1 MATLVNRKFDELSKT
16 GNNGYSLPDPIL
28 TKIQL
33 LCSEIGYVDDRQNT
47 YVNQYNANVVTH
59 VKKDP
64 TISGGGGGGGIP
76 SASGGGGGD
85 SMPRKKI
92 GGSGD
97 WKAKP
102 AFNVTKFAA
111 LDNSQILINEIRSDM
126 NKITEKNVDSKLE
139 TMHTNIDEI
148 IDSTDGDQDDLKEKM
163 DKLFDVVFNASVT
176 NKLPAIYARVFE
188 TIAAKQSNLAEEF
201 IQVKLDN
208 YLKSMDGIVDVSERN
223 YDEFCEFTAKNA
235 ARKNISALF
244 CEIAK
249 RGSIAAL
256 PFERIDI
263 LFESLLSKVI
273 EDIEHKPKQKGADE
287 ITENIVV
294 IFVNLGKLLN
304 ASKYMDRLR
313 TLATY
318 KNGEKP
324 GLSSRAKFKFADLV
338 GM

>member
-28 TKIQL
+28 AKIKM

-59 VKKDP
+59 VKKDLGSEANGANAANSTMRLP
-64 TISGGGGGGGIP
+64 G
-76 SASGGGGGD
+76 
-85 SMPRKKI
+85 KKI
-92 GGSGD
+92 GGGGD

-102 AFNVTKFAA
+102 TFNVTKFAA

-139 TMHTNIDEI
+139 TMHANIDEI

-208 YLKSMDGIVDVSERN
+208 YLKSMEGIVDVSERN

-256 PFERIDI
+256 PLERIDI

-273 EDIEHKPKQKGADE
+273 EDIEDKSKQKGADE

-294 IFVNLGKLLN
+294 IFVNLGKLLVT
-304 ASKYMDRLR
+304 SKYMDRLR
-313 TLATY
+313 LLATY
-318 KNGEKP
+318 KSGEKP

>member
-28 TKIQL
+28 TKIKM

-59 VKKDP
+59 VKKDAAN
-64 TISGGGGGGGIP
+64 SGSIGIP
-76 SASGGGGGD
+76 SVD
-85 SMPRKKI
+85 SAPRKKM
-92 GGSGD
+92 GGGD

-102 AFNVTKFAA
+102 TFNVTKFAA

-139 TMHTNIDEI
+139 TMHANIDEI

-188 TIAAKQSNLAEEF
+188 TIAAKQSTLAEEF
-201 IQVKLDN
+201 IQAKLDN
-208 YLKSMDGIVDVSERN
+208 YLKSMEGIVDVSERN

-256 PFERIDI
+256 PLDRIDV

-273 EDIEHKPKQKGADE
+273 ADIEDKPKQKGADE

-294 IFVNLGKLLN
+294 IFVNLGKLLDT
-304 ASKYMDRLR
+304 SKYMDRLR
-313 TLATY
+313 SLATY

>member
-28 TKIQL
+28 TKIKM

-64 TISGGGGGGGIP
+64 NGIPSGGGGLGL
-76 SASGGGGGD
+76 ASGD
-85 SMPRKKI
+85 SAPRKKM
-92 GGSGD
+92 GGD

-102 AFNVTKFAA
+102 TFNVTKFAA

-139 TMHTNIDEI
+139 TMHANIDEI

-188 TIAAKQSNLAEEF
+188 TIAAKQSTLAEEF
-201 IQVKLDN
+201 IQAKLDN
-208 YLKSMDGIVDVSERN
+208 YLKSMEGIVDVSERN

-256 PFERIDI
+256 PLERIDV

-273 EDIEHKPKQKGADE
+273 ADIEDKPKQKGADE

-294 IFVNLGKLLN
+294 IFVNLGKLLDT
-304 ASKYMDRLR
+304 SKYMDRLR
-313 TLATY
+313 SLATY

>member
-28 TKIQL
+28 TKIKM

-59 VKKDP
+59 VKKDAANSGSIGIP
-64 TISGGGGGGGIP
+64 SGGGGL
-76 SASGGGGGD
+76 ANAD
-85 SMPRKKI
+85 STPRKKM
-92 GGSGD
+92 GGGD

-102 AFNVTKFAA
+102 TFNVTKFAA

-139 TMHTNIDEI
+139 TMHANIDEI

-188 TIAAKQSNLAEEF
+188 TIAAKQSTLAEEF
-201 IQVKLDN
+201 IQAKLDN
-208 YLKSMDGIVDVSERN
+208 YLKSMEGIVDVSERN

-256 PFERIDI
+256 PLDRIDI

-273 EDIEHKPKQKGADE
+273 ADIEDKPKQKGADE

-294 IFVNLGKLLN
+294 IFVNLGKLLDT
-304 ASKYMDRLR
+304 SKYMDRLR
-313 TLATY
+313 SLATY

>member
-28 TKIQL
+28 TKIKM

-59 VKKDP
+59 VKKDAAN
-64 TISGGGGGGGIP
+64 SGSIGIP
-76 SASGGGGGD
+76 SVD
-85 SMPRKKI
+85 STPRKKM
-92 GGSGD
+92 GGGD

-102 AFNVTKFAA
+102 TFNVTKFAA

-139 TMHTNIDEI
+139 TMHANIDEI

-188 TIAAKQSNLAEEF
+188 TIAAKQSTLAEEF
-201 IQVKLDN
+201 IQAKLDN
-208 YLKSMDGIVDVSERN
+208 YLKSMEGIVDVSERN

-256 PFERIDI
+256 PLDRIDV

-273 EDIEHKPKQKGADE
+273 ADIEDKPKQKGADE

-294 IFVNLGKLLN
+294 IFVNLGKLLDT
-304 ASKYMDRLR
+304 SKYMDRLR
-313 TLATY
+313 SLATY

>member
-28 TKIQL
+28 AKIKM

-59 VKKDP
+59 VKKDA
-64 TISGGGGGGGIP
+64 
-76 SASGGGGGD
+76 ASGGGVGVASGD
-85 SMPRKKI
+85 STPRLPGKKM
-92 GGSGD
+92 GSGD

-102 AFNVTKFAA
+102 TFNVTKFAA

-139 TMHTNIDEI
+139 TMHANIDEI

-188 TIAAKQSNLAEEF
+188 TIAAKQSTLAEEF
-201 IQVKLDN
+201 IQAKLDN
-208 YLKSMDGIVDVSERN
+208 YLKSMEGIVDVSERN

-256 PFERIDI
+256 PLERIDI

-273 EDIEHKPKQKGADE
+273 ADIEDKPKQKGADE

-294 IFVNLGKLLN
+294 IFVNLGKLLDT
-304 ASKYMDRLR
+304 SKYMDRLR

>member
-28 TKIQL
+28 AKIKM

-59 VKKDP
+59 IKKDVAAA
-64 TISGGGGGGGIP
+64 G
-76 SASGGGGGD
+76 AD
-85 SMPRKKI
+85 STNSVKPPGKKI
-92 GGSGD
+92 GGGD

-102 AFNVTKFAA
+102 TFNVTKFAS

-139 TMHTNIDEI
+139 TMHANIDEI

-163 DKLFDVVFNASVT
+163 DKLFDVVFNASIT

-201 IQVKLDN
+201 IQAKLDN

-256 PFERIDI
+256 PLERIDT

-273 EDIEHKPKQKGADE
+273 ADIEDKSKQKGADE

-294 IFVNLGKLLN
+294 IFVNLGKLLD

-318 KNGEKP
+318 KTGEKP

>member
-28 TKIQL
+28 TKIKM

-59 VKKDP
+59 VKKDAANSGSIGIP
-64 TISGGGGGGGIP
+64 SGGGGLANSADSAPRNKMGG
-76 SASGGGGGD
+76 
-85 SMPRKKI
+85 
-92 GGSGD
+92 GD

-102 AFNVTKFAA
+102 TFNVTKFAA

-139 TMHTNIDEI
+139 TMHANIDEI

-188 TIAAKQSNLAEEF
+188 TIAAKQSTLAEEF
-201 IQVKLDN
+201 IQAKLDN
-208 YLKSMDGIVDVSERN
+208 YLKSMEGIVDVSERN

-256 PFERIDI
+256 PLDRIDV

-273 EDIEHKPKQKGADE
+273 ADIEDKPKQKGADE

-294 IFVNLGKLLN
+294 IFVNLGKLLDT
-304 ASKYMDRLR
+304 SKYMDRLR

>member
-28 TKIQL
+28 TKIKL

-64 TISGGGGGGGIP
+64 SNSGGGIP
-76 SASGGGGGD
+76 NSSVDSVRPPGKKMGG
-85 SMPRKKI
+85 
-92 GGSGD
+92 GD

-102 AFNVTKFAA
+102 TFNVTKFAA

-163 DKLFDVVFNASVT
+163 DKLFDVVFNASIT

-188 TIAAKQSNLAEEF
+188 TIAAKQSILAEEF
-201 IQVKLDN
+201 IQAKLDN
-208 YLKSMDGIVDVSERN
+208 YLKSMEGIVDVSERN

-249 RGSIAAL
+249 RSSIAAL
-256 PFERIDI
+256 PLERIDV

-273 EDIEHKPKQKGADE
+273 VDIEDKSKQKGADE

-294 IFVNLGKLLN
+294 IFVNLGKLLDT
-304 ASKYMDRLR
+304 SKYMDRLR
-313 TLATY
+313 SLATY

>member
-28 TKIQL
+28 TKIKM

-59 VKKDP
+59 VKKDAANSGSIGIP
-64 TISGGGGGGGIP
+64 SGGGGLANAD
-76 SASGGGGGD
+76 SA
-85 SMPRKKI
+85 PRKKM
-92 GGSGD
+92 GGGD

-102 AFNVTKFAA
+102 TFNVTKFAA

-139 TMHTNIDEI
+139 TMHANIDEI

-188 TIAAKQSNLAEEF
+188 TIAAKQSTLAEEF
-201 IQVKLDN
+201 IQAKLDN
-208 YLKSMDGIVDVSERN
+208 YLKSMEGIVDVSERN

-256 PFERIDI
+256 PLDRIDV

-273 EDIEHKPKQKGADE
+273 ADIEDKPKQKGADE

-294 IFVNLGKLLN
+294 IFVNLGKLLDT
-304 ASKYMDRLR
+304 SKYMDRLR

>member
-28 TKIQL
+28 TKIKM

-47 YVNQYNANVVTH
+47 YVNQYNANVITH
-59 VKKDP
+59 VKKDIAP
-64 TISGGGGGGGIP
+64 NSSVDSVRPPGKKMGG
-76 SASGGGGGD
+76 
-85 SMPRKKI
+85 
-92 GGSGD
+92 GD

-102 AFNVTKFAA
+102 TFNVTKFAA

-163 DKLFDVVFNASVT
+163 DKLFDVVFNASIT

-188 TIAAKQSNLAEEF
+188 TIAAKQSILAEEF
-201 IQVKLDN
+201 IQAKLDN
-208 YLKSMDGIVDVSERN
+208 YLNSMDGIVDVSERN

-256 PFERIDI
+256 PLERIDV

-273 EDIEHKPKQKGADE
+273 ADIEDKTKQKGADE

-294 IFVNLGKLLN
+294 IFVNLGKLLD

-313 TLATY
+313 TVATY

>member
-28 TKIQL
+28 TKIKM

-59 VKKDP
+59 VKKDAANSGSIG
-64 TISGGGGGGGIP
+64 ISSVD
-76 SASGGGGGD
+76 SA
-85 SMPRKKI
+85 PRKKM
-92 GGSGD
+92 GGGD

-102 AFNVTKFAA
+102 TFNVTKFAA

-139 TMHTNIDEI
+139 TMHANIDEI

-188 TIAAKQSNLAEEF
+188 TIAAKQSTLAEEF
-201 IQVKLDN
+201 IQAKLDN
-208 YLKSMDGIVDVSERN
+208 YLKSMEGIVDVSERN

-256 PFERIDI
+256 PLDRIDV

-273 EDIEHKPKQKGADE
+273 ADIEDKPKQKGADE

-294 IFVNLGKLLN
+294 IFVNLGKLLDT
-304 ASKYMDRLR
+304 SKYMDRLR

>member
-28 TKIQL
+28 TKIKM

-59 VKKDP
+59 VKKDAANNGS
-64 TISGGGGGGGIP
+64 IGL
-76 SASGGGGGD
+76 ASGGSSLAGD
-85 SMPRKKI
+85 STPRLPGKKI
-92 GGSGD
+92 GGGGD

-102 AFNVTKFAA
+102 TFNVTKFAA

-273 EDIEHKPKQKGADE
+273 EDIEHKPRQKGADE

>member
-28 TKIQL
+28 TKIKM

-59 VKKDP
+59 VKKD
-64 TISGGGGGGGIP
+64 TAGLASGV
-76 SASGGGGGD
+76 ASGGD
-85 SMPRKKI
+85 STPRLPGKKI
-92 GGSGD
+92 GGGD

-102 AFNVTKFAA
+102 TFNVTKFAA

-188 TIAAKQSNLAEEF
+188 TIAAKQSTLAEEF
-201 IQVKLDN
+201 IQAKLDN
-208 YLKSMDGIVDVSERN
+208 YLKSMEGIVDVSERN
-223 YDEFCEFTAKNA
+223 YDEFCEFTAKNV

-256 PFERIDI
+256 PLDRIDT

-273 EDIEHKPKQKGADE
+273 TDIEDKSKQKGADE

-318 KNGEKP
+318 KSGEKP

>member
-28 TKIQL
+28 TKIKM

-59 VKKDP
+59 VKKD
-64 TISGGGGGGGIP
+64 TANNGSIGL
-76 SASGGGGGD
+76 ASGGD
-85 SMPRKKI
+85 STPRLPGKKI
-92 GGSGD
+92 GGGGD

-102 AFNVTKFAA
+102 TFNVTKFAA

-139 TMHTNIDEI
+139 TMHANIDEI

-188 TIAAKQSNLAEEF
+188 TIAAKQSTLAEEF
-201 IQVKLDN
+201 IQAKLDN
-208 YLKSMDGIVDVSERN
+208 YLKSMEGIVDVSERN

-256 PFERIDI
+256 PLDRIDV
-263 LFESLLSKVI
+263 LFESLLPYGLSRKHQS
-273 EDIEHKPKQKGADE
+273 HKDDCW
-287 ITENIVV
+287 
-294 IFVNLGKLLN
+294 F
-304 ASKYMDRLR
+304 DRLNC
-313 TLATY
+313 LI
-318 KNGEKP
+318 
-324 GLSSRAKFKFADLV
+324 V
-338 GM
+338 